1 MTAQRRR
8 RARPILVRERPAWHA
23 RRGPTRFLATR
34 RPCSCWP
41 RSQRSH
47 LSPWREQQTT
57 SSHWRDAFVDGFTSP
72 ALGSAMESFPDP
84 GHPLHPDPRPP
95 THAYPKMSH
104 V

>member
-1 MTAQRRR
+1 MTAQRRC

-47 LSPWREQQTT
+47 L
-57 SSHWRDAFVDGFTSP
+57 
-72 ALGSAMESFPDP
+72 
-84 GHPLHPDPRPP
+84 
-95 THAYPKMSH
+95 
-104 V
+104 